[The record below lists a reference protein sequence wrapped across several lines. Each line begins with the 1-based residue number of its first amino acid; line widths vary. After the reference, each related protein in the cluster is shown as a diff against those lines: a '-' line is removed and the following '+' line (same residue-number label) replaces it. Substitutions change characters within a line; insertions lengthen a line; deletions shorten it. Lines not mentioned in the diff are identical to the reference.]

1 MSSSTNTALI
11 TGASFGIGL
20 ELARIFA
27 REDYNLVLVARSA
40 DKLRQLASELEKAHG
55 TRSLI
60 LAVDLTEPGAPAY
73 VLDQTTRADIQ
84 VDVLVNNAGFGQY
97 GLFAENDLEECL
109 RQIQLNVTTL
119 THLTRLYLPA
129 MIERAKVG
137 TTTERKSGGILN
149 VASTAAFQPGPLMAV
164 YFATKAYVLHFSE
177 ALANELNGS
186 GVTVTALCPGATA
199 TEFHKR
205 ECNSREPAEVRR
217 NGCAHGRRRRLSRI
231 RGWKAVGD
239 FGSQELAAG
248 AIGALLSTPAGD
260 GDCQENAGAI
270 IDGATG
276 VPARPNGIPGEAK
289 LHAVRRGKPRLYGNV
304 STVSSGLPMLPALD
318 CVSGYT

>member
-1 MSSSTNTALI
+1 MPDRKTALI

-27 REDYNLVLVARSA
+27 REGHNLVLVARSA

-60 LAVDLTEPGAPAY
+60 LATDLTEPGAAAY
-73 VLDQTTRADIQ
+73 VLDQTTRANIR

-97 GLFAENDLEECL
+97 GLFADNDLEECL

-119 THLTRLYLPA
+119 THLTRLYLPG
-129 MIERAKVG
+129 MIERKEG
-137 TTTERKSGGILN
+137 SILN

-177 ALANELNGS
+177 ALANELEDT
-186 GVTVTALCPGATA
+186 GVTVTCLCPGATA

-205 ECNSREPAEVRR
+205 ANATGMRLLRMGSMDAHTVAEDGYRALMAGKPVVISGFRNWLVAQSVRFSP
-217 NGCAHGRRRRLSRI
+217 RRLVTVIAR
-231 RGWKAVGD
+231 KT
-239 FGSQELAAG
+239 QEAKE
-248 AIGALLSTPAGD
+248 TPA
-260 GDCQENAGAI
+260 
-270 IDGATG
+270 
-276 VPARPNGIPGEAK
+276 
-289 LHAVRRGKPRLYGNV
+289 
-304 STVSSGLPMLPALD
+304 
-318 CVSGYT
+318 

>member
-1 MSSSTNTALI
+1 MTDRKTALI

-27 REDYNLVLVARSA
+27 RENHNLILVARTA
-40 DKLRQLASELEKAHG
+40 DKLRQLASELEKTQG

-60 LAVDLTEPGAPAY
+60 LAADLTEPGAPAY
-73 VLDQTTRADIQ
+73 VIDQTARADII

-119 THLTRLYLPA
+119 THLTRLYLPG
-129 MIERAKVG
+129 MIERQ
-137 TTTERKSGGILN
+137 SGRILN

-177 ALANELNGS
+177 AIANELYGT
-186 GVTVTALCPGATA
+186 GVTVTCLCPGATA

-205 ECNSREPAEVRR
+205 AN
-217 NGCAHGRRRRLSRI
+217 
-231 RGWKAVGD
+231 
-239 FGSQELAAG
+239 
-248 AIGALLSTPAGD
+248 
-260 GDCQENAGAI
+260 
-270 IDGATG
+270 ATG
-276 VPARPNGIPGEAK
+276 MRLLRMGSMDARTVAEDGYRALME
-289 LHAVRRGKPRLYGNV
+289 GKPLV
-304 STVSSGLPMLPALD
+304 ISGFKNWLVAQSVRFSPRGLVTAIVRAMQEP
-318 CVSGYT
+318 VNG